1 MDGRAEFDLFRLRVL
16 SGSKGHQKT
25 QETKTGVGHKL
36 CRRRNRKL
44 REHIPVLSSQ
54 LPTFHVSEGA
64 QEPLNCKIYTQESW
78 PILGKRTLKG
88 EEKQAREVRE
98 TYSYCLSSHAQ
109 SSPASYFAL
118 HDRLRDIGSTCIYE
132 GSRDLRPE
140 LVRPAVDRLSRGG
153 SRRPVRRG
161 LGKGS
166 SHGSPTHSVDAR
178 SRLPRLCRLERP

>member
-1 MDGRAEFDLFRLRVL
+1 MSDEPTRPLSLTKFADRLVLPRVLRPAPIHPGAYGALRV
-16 SGSKGHQKT
+16 H
-25 QETKTGVGHKL
+25 
-36 CRRRNRKL
+36 L
-44 REHIPVLSSQ
+44 RPARIRLHSA
-54 LPTFHVSEGA
+54 LPPTDVCA
-64 QEPLNCKIYTQESW
+64 
-78 PILGKRTLKG
+78 
-88 EEKQAREVRE
+88 
-98 TYSYCLSSHAQ
+98 
-109 SSPASYFAL
+109 
-118 HDRLRDIGSTCIYE
+118 YE